1 MKFITIFLLIISYS
15 LTAKA
20 EVINKVIV
28 NNNDRISLN
37 TIKTYGN
44 IEIGSD
50 YSSSDLNN
58 ILKNL
63 YETNFFQD
71 VSLKIE
77 DNILLIDVIENKLIQ
92 KININGIK
100 SKTFK
105 EAISSN
111 LILTDKSPFIESQVE
126 REIIRIK
133 SSLSYEGYYFSTVT
147 SNIEDN
153 LNNTI
158 NLNFDIDLG
167 EKVKISK
174 IEFTGD
180 KIVKDRTLRNLITIE
195 ESQFWK
201 FLSKRKYL
209 NEQSLLRDERLLKN
223 YYLDEGYYDVVIN
236 ASTAKLLDN
245 KSFKVTFNINAGNI
259 YEINDTKLILP
270 IDYDI
275 KNFKD
280 VQKLLDKI
288 KNENYSFI
296 KVSKIVDAIDKIS
309 LSREYDFITAEII
322 EEKLS
327 GNKIDIIF
335 KVSET
340 EKLYIEQI
348 NILGN
353 NVTEESVIRN
363 QLEIDEEKIDEN
375 KINLTFIVSETEK
388 LYVEQINIFGNNIT
402 EERVIRDQLEVDEGD
417 PFNELLQTKSLN
429 KIKSLRIFK
438 SVKSEVVD
446 GSSPATKIINI
457 DVEEKPTGEIS
468 LGAGVGSD
476 GGTLGFSVSENNFMG
491 KGVVLSSSLRLSA
504 DTVRGNFT
512 VNNPNFNYS
521 GRALNTN
528 IESSKTDKLSSGGYE
543 SSKTGFSVGTSFEE
557 YENLYFSPSVSL
569 FSEKIATDTTAS
581 AALKSQKGSFLEAK
595 FSYGLDYDLRDKRF
609 KTTSG
614 TRSRFGQGLP
624 LISDDY
630 AILNSFETTKWYEF
644 DNKMVSDLGFYVKA
658 IDSLT
663 GEDVK
668 VSSRLS
674 LPKRKLRGFETGKV
688 GPVDNKDYIGGN
700 YAMALNFNSSLPM
713 FLPSFEN
720 MDFKYFLDIAN
731 LWGVD
736 YSGKVDQSNSIRSST
751 GVTLN
756 WFTPVGPLNF
766 TISQNLLKAE
776 SDKVENF
783 QFNLGTTF

>member
-1 MKFITIFLLIISYS
+1 MKFITILLLIISYS

-20 EVINKVIV
+20 DVINKVIV

-44 IEIGSD
+44 IVVGSD

-63 YETNFFQD
+63 YKTNFFQD
-71 VSLKIE
+71 VSLKIV

-100 SKTFK
+100 SQTFK

-126 REIIRIK
+126 KEIIRIK

-209 NEQSLLRDERLLKN
+209 NEQALLRDERLLKN

-296 KVSKIVDAIDKIS
+296 KISKIVDAIDKIS

-340 EKLYIEQI
+340 EKLYVEQI

-353 NVTEESVIRN
+353 NVTEESVVRN
-363 QLEIDEEKIDEN
+363 QLEI
-375 KINLTFIVSETEK
+375 
-388 LYVEQINIFGNNIT
+388 
-402 EERVIRDQLEVDEGD
+402 DEGD
-417 PFNELLQTKSLN
+417 PFNELLQAKSLN
-429 KIKSLRIFK
+429 EIRSLNIFK
-438 SVKSEVVD
+438 TVKAEIIE
-446 GSSPATKIINI
+446 GSTPATKIINI
-457 DVEEKPTGEIS
+457 NVEEKPTGEIS
-468 LGAGVGSD
+468 LGAGIGTD
-476 GGTLGFSVSENNFMG
+476 GGTLGFGVSENNFIG
-491 KGVVLSSSLRLSA
+491 KGIQLSTSLRLGEDS
-504 DTVRGNFT
+504 VKGNFLI
-512 VNNPNFNYS
+512 NNPNFNYS
-521 GRALNTN
+521 GRSLFTNLESTN
-528 IESSKTDKLSSGGYE
+528 IDKLESSGFESSKIGI
-543 SSKTGFSVGTSFEE
+543 SVGTSFEE
-557 YENLYFSPSVSL
+557 YEDLYFSPNVSIS
-569 FSEKIATDTTAS
+569 SETIDTDSTAS
-581 AALKSQKGSFLEAK
+581 AGLKSQNGSFFETK
-595 FSYGLDYDLRDKRF
+595 FSYNLDHDLRNRSYRTTDGKRSIF
-609 KTTSG
+609 S
-614 TRSRFGQGLP
+614 QGLP
-624 LISDDY
+624 IISNDYAVSNSYESTRWHQFENKMISDFGY
-630 AILNSFETTKWYEF
+630 YVSAINSLNGE
-644 DNKMVSDLGFYVKA
+644 NVK
-658 IDSLT
+658 L
-663 GEDVK
+663 
-668 VSSRLS
+668 SSRLN
-674 LPKRKLRGFETGKV
+674 LPKRKLRGFATGKV
-688 GPVDNKDYIGGN
+688 GPTDKEDHIGGN
-700 YAMALNFNSSLPM
+700 YAASLNFNTTLPM
-713 FLPSFEN
+713 VFPSMEFV
-720 MDFKYFLDIAN
+720 DFKYFLDVAN

-736 YSGKVDQSNSIRSST
+736 YSSTINDSNSLRSST
-751 GVTLN
+751 GLAIDLY
-756 WFTPVGPLNF
+756 TPIGPLNF
-766 TISQNLLKAE
+766 TLAQNLLKATGDKTE
-776 SDKVENF
+776 SF
-783 QFNLGTTF
+783 QFNLGTSF

>member
-1 MKFITIFLLIISYS
+1 MKFITILVLIIVHT
-15 LTAKA
+15 LTVKA
-20 EVINKVIV
+20 EVVKEIIV
-28 NNNDRISLN
+28 KNNDRISYN

-44 IEIGSD
+44 ITVGAD
-50 YSSSDLNN
+50 YSSDDLND

-71 VSLKIE
+71 VSLNIKN
-77 DNILLIDVIENKLIQ
+77 NILIIDVVENKLIQ
-92 KININGIK
+92 TINIIGVK
-100 SKTFK
+100 SSRIQ
-105 EAISSN
+105 EAILKN
-111 LILTDKSPFIESQVE
+111 LTSRKKSPFIESEVE
-126 REIIRIK
+126 KDIIKIK
-133 SSLSYEGYYFSTVT
+133 SALSQEGYYFSDVSSFTE
-147 SNIEDN
+147 NN
-153 LNNTI
+153 LNNTV
-158 NLNFDIDLG
+158 NLNFDVNIGD
-167 EKVKISK
+167 KVKISK
-174 IEFTGD
+174 IQFTGD

-195 ESQFWK
+195 ESKFWK
-201 FLSKRKYL
+201 FLSRNKYL
-209 NEQSLLRDERLLKN
+209 NQQSLSRDERLLKN
-223 YYLDEGYYDVVIN
+223 YYLSEGYYDVIVN
-236 ASTAKLLDN
+236 TSTAKLLDN
-245 KSFKVTFNINAGNI
+245 NSFNITFNINAGNL
-259 YEINDTKLILP
+259 YKINDTKLILP
-270 IDYDI
+270 IDYD
-275 KNFKD
+275 KRNFHE
-280 VQKLLDKI
+280 VQKLLDEI
-288 KNENYSFI
+288 KNENYSFF
-296 KVSKIVDAIDKIS
+296 KLSKIVSAIDKVS
-309 LSREYDFITAEII
+309 LTREYDFITAEII
-322 EEKLS
+322 EEKIAV
-327 GNKIDIIF
+327 NKIDIIF

-340 EKLYIEQI
+340 EKLYVEQI

-353 NVTEESVIRN
+353 NITEESVIR
-363 QLEIDEEKIDEN
+363 
-375 KINLTFIVSETEK
+375 S
-388 LYVEQINIFGNNIT
+388 
-402 EERVIRDQLEVDEGD
+402 QLEVDEGD
-417 PFNELLQTKSLN
+417 PYNELLQAKSLN
-429 KIKSLRIFK
+429 KVKSLNIFK
-438 SVKSEVVD
+438 TVTSEILD
-446 GSSPATKIINI
+446 GSSPETRVINI
-457 DVEEKPTGEIS
+457 SVEEKPTGEIS

-521 GRALNTN
+521 GRAINTN
-528 IESSKTDKLSSGGYE
+528 IESSKTDKLTSGGYE
-543 SSKTGFSVGTSFEE
+543 STKTGFSVGTSFEE

-569 FSEKIATDTTAS
+569 FSEKIVTDTTAS

-624 LISDDY
+624 LISEDY

-674 LPKRKLRGFETGKV
+674 LPKRRLRGFETGKV
-688 GPVDNKDYIGGN
+688 GPVDNKDYVGGN

-736 YSGKVDQSNSIRSST
+736 YSGKIDQSNSIRSST
-751 GVTLN
+751 GITLN

>member
-340 EKLYIEQI
+340 EKLYVEQI

-363 QLEIDEEKIDEN
+363 QLEIDE
-375 KINLTFIVSETEK
+375 
-388 LYVEQINIFGNNIT
+388 
-402 EERVIRDQLEVDEGD
+402 GD
-417 PFNELLQTKSLN
+417 PFNELLQAKSLN
-429 KIKSLRIFK
+429 EIRSLNIFK
-438 SVKSEVVD
+438 TVKAEIIE
-446 GSSPATKIINI
+446 GSTPATKIINI
-457 DVEEKPTGEIS
+457 NVEEKPTGEIS
-468 LGAGVGSD
+468 LGAGIGTD
-476 GGTLGFSVSENNFMG
+476 GGTLGFGVSENNFLG
-491 KGVVLSSSLRLSA
+491 KGVQLSTSLRLGA
-504 DTVRGNFT
+504 DSVKGNFLI
-512 VNNPNFNYS
+512 NNPNFNYS
-521 GRALNTN
+521 GRSLFTN
-528 IESSKTDKLSSGGYE
+528 FESTSIDKLESSGFK
-543 SSKTGFSVGTSFEE
+543 SSKIGLSVGTSFEE
-557 YENLYFSPSVSL
+557 YQNLYFSPNVSVST
-569 FSEKIATDTTAS
+569 ETIDTDSTAS
-581 AALKSQKGSFLEAK
+581 AGLKSQNGSFFETR
-595 FSYGLDYDLRDKRF
+595 FSYNLDHDLRNRSYRTTDGKRSVF
-609 KTTSG
+609 T
-614 TRSRFGQGLP
+614 QGLP
-624 LISDDY
+624 IISDAY
-630 AILNSFETTKWYEF
+630 AVSNVYESTKWHQFE
-644 DNKMVSDLGFYVKA
+644 NKMISDFGYYVSAINSLNGENVK
-658 IDSLT
+658 L
-663 GEDVK
+663 
-668 VSSRLS
+668 SSRIN
-674 LPKRKLRGFETGKV
+674 LPKRKLRGFATGKV
-688 GPVDNKDYIGGN
+688 GPTDKGDHVGGN
-700 YAMALNFNSSLPM
+700 YAASLNFNTTLPM
-713 FLPSFEN
+713 VLPSMEFV
-720 MDFKYFLDIAN
+720 DFKYFLDVAN

-736 YSGKVDQSNSIRSST
+736 YSSAINDSNSLRSST
-751 GVTLN
+751 GLAIDLY
-756 WFTPVGPLNF
+756 TPIGPLNF
-766 TISQNLLKAE
+766 TLAQNLLKASGDKTE
-776 SDKVENF
+776 SF
-783 QFNLGTTF
+783 QFNLGTSF